1 MLHFYTAAVLHF
13 SEPQRCELVERECG
27 PPVTGF
33 HYHLL
38 VGETWIYL
46 ESPPPRHVFYLWE
59 AVKKIFNYLS

>member
-1 MLHFYTAAVLHF
+1 MLHFCTAAVLHF

-46 ESPPPRHVFYLWE
+46 ESPPPDMYSTYGRQLRKFL
-59 AVKKIFNYLS
+59 IT